1 MITEKDI
8 EYAREK
14 EKLLSETYIKG
25 IVDFMKWSSTIAI
38 AAILWISSNINSLA
52 GLFWW
57 LSIVSLIFLLVSLVV
72 AVFAVKWVLTA
83 WAREWNVAR
92 EDYNLCLFKKFEW
105 FKKSNLKSAE
115 SDQITDLDRKELEL
129 EQIDRLIN
137 AIDAAKPFS
146 EPKKFNAWIS
156 CHIAP
161 LVIGLLI
168 YVIAQIL
175 SRF

>member
-38 AAILWISSNINSLA
+38 AAILWISRNITSVE

-57 LSIVSLIFLLVSLVV
+57 LSIVSLIFLLFSLIV

-83 WAREWNVAR
+83 WAREWDLAI
-92 EDYNLCLFKKFEW
+92 EDYDFSLLKKWKWLGVSKLIPTNSVE
-105 FKKSNLKSAE
+105 LAE
-115 SDQITDLDRKELEL
+115 LDRKEH
-129 EQIDRLIN
+129 EQIGRLLKALN
-137 AIDAAKPFS
+137 ATKPFS
-146 EPKKFNAWIS
+146 EPNKFIAWVS
-156 CHIAP
+156 WHIAF
-161 LVIGLLI
+161 LVAGLFI
-168 YVIAQIL
+168 YVLAQIM